1 MRQAV
6 LGHQILS
13 FFYNT
18 SILATVISMATG

>member
-6 LGHQILS
+6 LGHQVLS

-18 SILATVISMATG
+18 SILATVVTMATG

>member
-13 FFYNT
+13 FYYNT
-18 SILATVISMATG
+18 AILATVISTATG

>member
-6 LGHQILS
+6 LGHQIPS

-18 SILATVISMATG
+18 LILATVVTVATG

>member
-6 LGHQILS
+6 LGHEILS

-18 SILATVISMATG
+18 SILATVVSMATG